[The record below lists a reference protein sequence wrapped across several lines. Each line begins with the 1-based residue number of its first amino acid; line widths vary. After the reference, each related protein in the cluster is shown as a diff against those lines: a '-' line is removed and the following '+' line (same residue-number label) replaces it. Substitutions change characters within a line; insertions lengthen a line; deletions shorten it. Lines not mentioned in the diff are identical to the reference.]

1 MKLVLHHRSG
11 LPAQRYEALFELRE
25 ADRPPEGAGYRLWY
39 DEAGMALFK
48 GADRHG
54 FRLRLR
60 DIQARAGQ
68 SSLLLRASGAGPGL
82 AVADLTAGWGTDG
95 LCLALRGC
103 QVWLIER
110 APVVWAMLDEFI
122 ARLELPAKVVW
133 ASAED
138 WCQAHPD
145 SVDLALLDPMFPQR
159 RKTALPEKPMQH
171 LRDLAWCAETDLAR
185 LIACAQIAARELVL
199 VKRRAREAAEPPP
212 CWQVRGRLIRF
223 DVYRAGGPWAATA
236 SFAKGRARS
245 AS

>member
-1 MKLVLHHRSG
+1 MLVARKPVLHHRAG
-11 LPAQRYEALFELRE
+11 VPAQRYEALFELRE
-25 ADRPPEGAGYRLWY
+25 ADRPPPGSGYRLWY
-39 DEAGMALFK
+39 DETGMALFK

-68 SSLLLRASGAGPGL
+68 SSLLIRASGAGRRP

-110 APVVWAMLDEFI
+110 APVVWAMLDEFV

-133 ASAED
+133 ARAED

-171 LRDLAWCAETDLAR
+171 LRDLAWRTEADLAR
-185 LIACAQIAARELVL
+185 LIACAQMAARELVL
-199 VKRRAREAAEPPP
+199 VKRRARETAEPPP
-212 CWQVRGRLIRF
+212 SWQVRGRRIRF
-223 DVYRAGGPWAATA
+223 DVYRALGARAATA
-236 SFAKGRARS
+236 SFA
-245 AS
+245 